1 MRLAGKTAIVTG
13 AARGIGAAIAV
24 RFAEEG
30 AQVVLAD
37 LLAEGEET
45 ARAIREA
52 GGQAVFCRTDVSKT
66 EDVQALIATAV
77 ETYGGLH
84 ILCNNAGVNI
94 PGSILDITE
103 EIWDLTMNVNLKGM
117 FLVSKYGIPELQ
129 KAGGGSIVNIGSANS
144 LVAEP
149 LLSAYVTSKGGVL
162 MLTKSMALDFAK
174 DNIRVNCV
182 CPGWVD
188 TTINDAHAELFGG
201 RDHVVANISDFQP
214 IGRMIQPREIANVAL
229 FLASDES
236 SAMTG
241 SAIVPDGGMT
251 AK

>member
-45 ARAIREA
+45 ARMIREA

-162 MLTKSMALDFAK
+162 MLTKSMALDFAQ